1 MKPMKME
8 YGLVVFDSTHEAIK
22 AEIIVKN
29 AKFHARIIG
38 TPGEIVA
45 GCGLSLRYD
54 LKDSTNL
61 RKLLSD
67 EDINYKGFYHA
78 LRDGLKSSYK
88 EI

>member
-38 TPGEIVA
+38 TPGENVA

-54 LKDSTNL
+54 LKD
-61 RKLLSD
+61 
-67 EDINYKGFYHA
+67 
-78 LRDGLKSSYK
+78 
-88 EI
+88 